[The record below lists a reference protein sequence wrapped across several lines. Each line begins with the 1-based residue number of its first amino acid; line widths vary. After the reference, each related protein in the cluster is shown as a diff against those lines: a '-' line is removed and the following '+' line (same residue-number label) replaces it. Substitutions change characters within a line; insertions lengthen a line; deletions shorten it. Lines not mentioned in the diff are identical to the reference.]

1 MMPYHEYDP
10 YECDSTHS
18 TMSWPSRSDTC
29 HIMST
34 VVNLFT
40 HSMDFDHSKASPSVS
55 NDVKTA
61 LHHSLPGAMTLV
73 PISLRL
79 LSDSVISLLC
89 YSGHVYLW
97 CVYAWF
103 MGDEHVFRWL
113 TVIMNAWEMSLA
125 HQHDPTC
132 TWREVCW
139 LQNGTR
145 GIWHY
150 LTVSK
155 AIWALRS

>member
-18 TMSWPSRSDTC
+18 TWPSHSDTC
-29 HIMST
+29 HMST

-61 LHHSLPGAMTLV
+61 LHHSLLGAMTLV

-79 LSDSVISLLC
+79 LSDSVISLL
-89 YSGHVYLW
+89 YIHVYNHDQGIGW
-97 CVYAWF
+97 CWCS
-103 MGDEHVFRWL
+103 
-113 TVIMNAWEMSLA
+113 SLVTYQP
-125 HQHDPTC
+125 HG
-132 TWREVCW
+132 VCE
-139 LQNGTR
+139 
-145 GIWHY
+145 
-150 LTVSK
+150 
-155 AIWALRS
+155 